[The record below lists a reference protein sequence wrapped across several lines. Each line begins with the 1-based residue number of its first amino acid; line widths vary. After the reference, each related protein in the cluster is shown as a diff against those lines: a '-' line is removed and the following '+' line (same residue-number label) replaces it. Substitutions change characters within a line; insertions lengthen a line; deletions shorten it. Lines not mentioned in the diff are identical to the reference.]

1 MEFPPGAGKALYTD
15 WYSKTIYMDGRLFL
29 AAYLHINLITEVKMS
44 SGDAKETDAKGGRG
58 EKSFLCAPFS
68 YDRPGRST

>member
-1 MEFPPGAGKALYTD
+1 MLSKTKSGTSGAPFTFDRGPKWSFLLEQGALYTD

-44 SGDAKETDAKGGRG
+44 SGDAKETDA
-58 EKSFLCAPFS
+58 
-68 YDRPGRST
+68 